1 MGDTE
6 PRAPIQS
13 SPSTAERGARR
24 RDMAL
29 CPKCRKR
36 LAKRSC
42 PALGSRIC
50 QLCCGTLRGRDIHCP
65 PVCPHLAAHRPYQEK
80 RIIGRK
86 PAGAE
91 RQAKE
96 DILRDDRLA
105 WLAFQIEATLMRHA
119 ASHPGFTD
127 TEALMALEFARE
139 KTGKGSGR
147 LIIPGE
153 SLRPVNEAGESIVQ
167 AVETCRYR
175 ASAILESATEGY
187 RKQEK
192 IACVERV
199 ALGVR
204 LNLEAHPEGRVYLED
219 LARRFAQSGAGP
231 QDKKLITLT

>member
-1 MGDTE
+1 MGT
-6 PRAPIQS
+6 RGYRS
-13 SPSTAERGARR
+13 SPPAAERGARDR
-24 RDMAL
+24 NTMAL

-65 PVCPHLAAHRPYQEK
+65 PACPHLAAHRPYQEK
-80 RIIGRK
+80 RIIERK
-86 PAGAE
+86 PARAE

-105 WLAFQIEATLMRHA
+105 WLAFQIEAALMRHA
-119 ASHPGFTD
+119 EGHAEYTD
-127 TEALMALEFARE
+127 TEALLALESAHE
-139 KTGKGSGR
+139 KTLKGSGR

-153 SLRPVNEAGESIVQ
+153 SLRPVNEAGESVIQ

-175 ASAILESATEGY
+175 ASAILESGADGY
-187 RKQEK
+187 KKEEK
-192 IACVERV
+192 IACLERV

-204 LNLEAHPEGRVYLED
+204 LNLEAHPEGRTYLED
-219 LARRFAQSGAGP
+219 LARRFAQSGAG
-231 QDKKLITLT
+231 QRDKKLVTLA